1 MLLYSM
7 EEVKEL
13 IHPGIILTVQGEE
26 YEVTSMITDPEQIR
40 AGKIANVRAVHGD
53 DTFILKK

>member
-1 MLLYSM
+1 MLQYSV

-13 IHPGIILTVQGEE
+13 IHPGMILTIQGEE
-26 YEVTSMITDPEQIR
+26 YKVTSLITDPEQIR
-40 AGKIANVRAVHGD
+40 AGKIANIKAVHGD

>member
-1 MLLYSM
+1 MWRYNM

-13 IHPGIILTVQGEE
+13 IHPGMILTVQGEE
-26 YEVTSMITDPEQIR
+26 YEVTSLITDPEQIR
-40 AGKIANVRAVHGD
+40 AGKIANVKAVHGN

>member
-1 MLLYSM
+1 MLQYNM

-13 IHPGIILTVQGEE
+13 IHPGMILIVQGEE
-26 YEVTSMITDPEQIR
+26 YEVTSLITDPEQIR
-40 AGKIANVRAVHGD
+40 AGKIANVKAVHGD

>member
-1 MLLYSM
+1 MLQYSV

-13 IHPGIILTVQGEE
+13 IHPGMILIVQGEE
-26 YEVTSMITDPEQIR
+26 YEVTNLITDPEQIR
-40 AGKIANVRAVHGD
+40 AGKIANVKAVHGD

>member
-1 MLLYSM
+1 MWQYNM

-13 IHPGIILTVQGEE
+13 IHPGMILTAQGEE
-26 YEVTSMITDPEQIR
+26 YEVISLITDPEQIR
-40 AGKIANVRAVHGD
+40 AGIIANVKAVHDD